1 MKPFAAKILYLFIT
15 TVSIF
20 SCKEINTKNKIRYH
34 NITDQPF
41 DPASLTD
48 AKEKEIYEKSAT
60 FYREHFRASPING
73 GFLVAKNGKILFEQY
88 NGMLHLRGK
97 DSIGMH
103 TPMHIASTSKTFT
116 AMGVVYLAQQQML
129 DLNDSIQKYFPN
141 FPFRGITIKML
152 LNHRSGLA
160 NYMNVMDP
168 KDWRNGNKVK
178 NEDVL
183 KFFIERQPAMQG
195 RPNRQ
200 FTYCNTNYVL
210 LALIIEKVSKKSYA
224 KFLAQTF
231 FEPLEMKNTFVCNSS
246 YQKDHAP
253 SYRWN
258 GVEEGM
264 TFLDETYGDKNICS
278 TPRDLLRWDQ
288 ALYNEQFFSSASI
301 DSAFSPYSFEKPGTH
316 NYGLGWRMY
325 LLKDNQKI
333 IYHNGWWHG
342 SNACFYRIISDS
354 ITIIAIGN
362 RMNTNIYKVKPLV
375 EEITSIRFSNGG
387 SED

>member
-1 MKPFAAKILYLFIT
+1 MKPFAAKILFLLIT
-15 TVSIF
+15 SVSIF
-20 SCKEINTKNKIRYH
+20 SCEEIKTKNNIRFH

-48 AKEKEIYEKSAT
+48 AKEKEIYEKSAA
-60 FYREHFRASPING
+60 FYREHFRASPMNG
-73 GFLVAKNGKILFEQY
+73 GFLVAKHGKILFEKY
-88 NGMLHLRGK
+88 NGTLHLRSK

-129 DLNDSIQKYFPN
+129 DLNDSIQKYFPD
-141 FPFRGITIKML
+141 FPFRGITVKML

-195 RPNRQ
+195 RPDRQ

-278 TPRDLLRWDQ
+278 TPRDLLSWDQ

-342 SNACFYRIISDS
+342 SNACFYRILSDS

-362 RMNTNIYKVKPLV
+362 RMNTNIYKVKPLI
-375 EEITSIRFSNGG
+375 EALTSIRFGNG
-387 SED
+387 STED